1 MYALLNETGQR
12 QLRMERIAGL
22 EGDHFRVSLQL
33 EEAETADEVGALSR
47 QSADLERRIQVH
59 REVLNAASV
68 AVIPNA
74 DPVLEPDPTTVTK
87 DAGE

>member
-1 MYALLNETGQR
+1 VYALLTETGKR

-47 QSADLERRIQVH
+47 QSADLERRLAVH
-59 REVLNAASV
+59 HAVLDGIGATAST
-68 AVIPNA
+68 A
-74 DPVLEPDPTTVTK
+74 TVDRVDNHVV
-87 DAGE
+87 DAGETEGP